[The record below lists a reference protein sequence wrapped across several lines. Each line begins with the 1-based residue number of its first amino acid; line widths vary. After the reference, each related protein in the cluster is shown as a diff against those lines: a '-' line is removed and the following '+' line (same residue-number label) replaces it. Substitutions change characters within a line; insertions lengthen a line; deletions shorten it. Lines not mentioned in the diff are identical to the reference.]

1 MSTRAYKSF
10 REFWPFYLREHSR
23 PATRRL
29 HYVGTGLVIALAIA
43 ALVTG
48 TWWLLLALPV
58 AGYFFAWIAHFRV
71 ERNRPATFTYP
82 LWSLAADFRMFF
94 LWASGRLGPELGDE
108 RLGDARAPETARPVQ
123 RGLALARA
131 RFDDAV

>member
-1 MSTRAYKSF
+1 MTTRTFTSF
-10 REFWPFYLREHSR
+10 AEFWPFYLREHSR

-29 HYVGTGLVIALAIA
+29 HYVGTALVIALAIL
-43 ALVTG
+43 ALVTQ

-82 LWSLAADFRMFF
+82 LWSLVADFRMFF
-94 LWASGRLGPELGDE
+94 FWLTGKLGPELE
-108 RLGDARAPETARPVQ
+108 RAGVTDRR
-123 RGLALARA
+123 
-131 RFDDAV
+131 